1 MKILHSADWHLDSA
15 FQRHTPQQQEY
26 LKKELMAVPGK
37 IAALCRR
44 ENCDLVLLSGDL
56 FDGNYTKD
64 SYQAVYAALEEM
76 GVPVFVTPG
85 NHDFISMTSP
95 WTREKWPENVTV
107 FTEQTL
113 TEKKIPGGR
122 IWGAAFHAME
132 APAMLKGFT
141 APEEMGFAIGILHG
155 DTTQAKSPYCPITAK
170 QIKDSNLDYLALGHI
185 HKCDAIKSGKTL
197 CAWPGGP
204 MGRGYDEP
212 GRKGVLIVE
221 LGEKTEA
228 LFMELDTPR
237 FYDLEVEPE
246 EDPVGAIG
254 SLLPAAGNLNF
265 YRITLVGPSEK
276 LDMQALA
283 QEFSRF
289 PNLVLRDKTTLPVD
303 PWIAAGED
311 SFEGMY
317 FSLLKENLNTQD
329 PQQQRI
335 AQLAAKLSRRLLDGQ
350 EVKLP

>member
-1 MKILHSADWHLDSA
+1 
-15 FQRHTPQQQEY
+15 
-26 LKKELMAVPGK
+26 
-37 IAALCRR
+37 
-44 ENCDLVLLSGDL
+44 
-56 FDGNYTKD
+56 
-64 SYQAVYAALEEM
+64 
-76 GVPVFVTPG
+76 
-85 NHDFISMTSP
+85 
-95 WTREKWPENVTV
+95 
-107 FTEQTL
+107 
-113 TEKKIPGGR
+113 
-122 IWGAAFHAME
+122 
-132 APAMLKGFT
+132 MLKGFT

-329 PQQQRI
+329 LQQQRI
-335 AQLAAKLSRRLLDGQ
+335 TQLAAKLSRRLLDGQ